1 MRCPFCQAQ
10 DSRVLDSR
18 ASEEQSTVR
27 RRRECIACQRRFTT
41 YERVELTP
49 LMVVKK
55 DHSREEF
62 DREKVRRGISRAC
75 EKRPITSEQIE
86 TLVDA
91 VERELRT
98 DFEREVAASE
108 VGARVMRRLRMLD
121 GVAYVRFASVY
132 REFRDVQTFAEE
144 ILQLLHQQGVNGSQ
158 ED

>member
-108 VGARVMRRLRMLD
+108 VGARVMRLLRMLD